1 MSADPRELLVEV
13 CHLLAAYR
21 FTSATGG
28 NVSVKLP
35 DGTFWVTPTCLHKA
49 RVQVDDLVRVN
60 AACEI
65 VEGSRR
71 PSSETLVHLAM
82 YAALPRIGA
91 VVHAHPP
98 AATGFAQAGKAIDTK
113 CSSEAYVILGA
124 QVPLIPYD
132 RPSTPQLAELVGR
145 SMHPRH
151 RAYLLANH
159 GVLTWGKDL
168 WEAYDM
174 LDTLEVFSQSLLN
187 AMVAGGPVPL
197 PEEELAWLEKE
208 FVTMQP

>member
-1 MSADPRELLVEV
+1 MSSDPRSILIEV
-13 CHLLAAYR
+13 CHLLASQR

-35 DGTFWVTPTCLHKA
+35 DGTCWVTPSCLHKA
-49 RVQVDDLVRVN
+49 RVQVDDLVRVTLSGDV
-60 AACEI
+60 
-65 VEGSRR
+65 VEGNRR

-82 YAALPRIGA
+82 YRALPQIGA

-98 AATGFAQAGKAIDTK
+98 AATGFAQACKPIDTSS
-113 CSSEAYVILGA
+113 SSEAYVILGA

-132 RPSTPQLAELVGR
+132 RPSTQQLADLVGR
-145 SMHPRH
+145 SMQPRH

-174 LDTLEVFSQSLLN
+174 LDTLEIFSQTLLN
-187 AMVAGGPVPL
+187 AMIAGGSVSL
-197 PEEELAWLEKE
+197 PQDERDWLEKK
-208 FVTMQP
+208 FAVMQG